1 MTTVAYGT
9 GGAAGPA
16 TTPVSARWR
25 PRLWARA
32 VRATWISH
40 RVALAGLGLVTVAF
54 GVLIAIPA
62 ASANAAN
69 GRAAMACVGQIVGA
83 RCTSAFTT
91 LSKAHTWATF
101 LGLAVLLLPLV
112 AGVFVGAPLVSREVE
127 SGSFRF
133 LWTQGVGRARFEL
146 RRLVLLGLFAAA
158 CACVLGIL
166 MGWLLHPLQGL
177 GLNRY
182 WGASENNPWDARWFN
197 STVLVLPAWTV
208 FTLALGALAGAVVRR
223 TVIAM
228 AGTGVVAGGLLLFA
242 GEPATGSFGSL
253 TTRLVGLD
261 PVVRRLHSAPI
272 GIGGGPGTATGIAP
286 RHSWIVQTWVTSPG
300 GNRYYTTATLWSSLL
315 GRHPAAERRPGA
327 WLAAHHFSSWVSYQ
341 PGSRFWSFEA
351 ILAAALVIAAA
362 LLCWATLRVIRRL
375 G

>member
-1 MTTVAYGT
+1 M
-9 GGAAGPA
+9 
-16 TTPVSARWR
+16 
-25 PRLWARA
+25 
-32 VRATWISH
+32 
-40 RVALAGLGLVTVAF
+40 ALAGLALVTAALGALVA
-54 GVLIAIPA
+54 IQA

-69 GRAAMACVGQIVGA
+69 ARAAMACVGQVVGA
-83 RCTSAFTT
+83 HCTSAFST
-91 LSKAHTWATF
+91 LTKAHTWALF

-112 AGVFVGAPLVSREVE
+112 AGVFVGAPLVAREVE

-133 LWTQGVGRARFEL
+133 LWTQGAGRRRFEL

-177 GLNRY
+177 GENRY
-182 WGASENNPWDARWFN
+182 WGASQNSPWDARLFN

-208 FTLALGALAGAVVRR
+208 FSVALGACAGALIRR

-228 AGTGVVAGGLLLFA
+228 AATGVVAGGLLLFA

-253 TTRLVGLD
+253 TTRLLGLD
-261 PVVRRLHSAPI
+261 PVVRRLRAAPI
-272 GIGGGPGTATGIAP
+272 GIGGGPGTTTGIAP

-300 GNRYYTTATLWSSLL
+300 GRRYYTTVTMWSTLLA
-315 GRHPAAERRPGA
+315 RHPEASRSPGA
-327 WLAAHHFSSWVSYQ
+327 WLAAHHFSFWVSYQ
-341 PGSRFWSFEA
+341 PGDRFWSFEA
-351 ILAAALVIAAA
+351 VLAAALGVAAA
-362 LLCWATLRVIRRL
+362 LLCWATLSAVRRL